1 MNSRLQTARERAGWE
16 GDRARE
22 VYLAQL
28 TELRMWL
35 KAGRYDLPWAH
46 LDQVISRW
54 TPKGLPRATRRRG
67 GVRTEFYWTQTPA
80 PRQEDGHDQR
90 VEAHRQVVRKQVLA
104 DDKVQRPR
112 DHVRMVWRDS
122 KGRALRLDS
131 KFQPYYEKMS
141 RPKAPTKAEVDKEA
155 KRREEGSQY
164 WAPAKYDP
172 SQAPQTVKSG
182 KADKRNNCQD
192 KEWIRQCG
200 VFGSKI

>member
-16 GDRARE
+16 GERARE

-28 TELRMWL
+28 MELRMWL
-35 KAGRYDLPWAH
+35 KAGRMDLPWAH
-46 LDQVISRW
+46 LTEVVSEW
-54 TPKGLPRATRRRG
+54 KPKGGHRARRRD
-67 GVRTEFYWTQTPA
+67 GVRTEFHWTQDPT

-90 VEAHRQVVRKQVLA
+90 VEAHRQDIRKQVLA
-104 DDKVQRPR
+104 DDKVQRSR

-131 KFQPYYEKMS
+131 QFRPYYQRLEK
-141 RPKAPTKAEVDKEA
+141 PKGLKKAEVDREV

-164 WAPAKYDP
+164 WAPAQYDP

-182 KADKRNNCQD
+182 KADKRTNCGD
-192 KEWIRQCG
+192 REWIRQCG